1 MDLDEQLELAHLL
14 LQERKCRVCG
24 QEKNL
29 IDGYYRTRK
38 NVRLASS
45 YSYECKECTVK
56 RVCENNRRNKLKK
69 NIIKKMK
76 QFKVR
81 DFSPQDYNPDLLR
94 KPTENLQQL
103 MERFTKRLKHVNS
116 EDKERISYLQGCID
130 TVDYLMTG
138 KLPNDGNH
146 NGMKNHRPRH
156 SRLDA
161 LD

>member
-14 LQERKCRVCG
+14 LQDRKCRVCG

-45 YSYECKECTVK
+45 YSYECKDCTVK
-56 RVCENNRRNKLKK
+56 RVCENNRRNRLKK
-69 NIIKKMK
+69 NRIKKMK
-76 QFKVR
+76 Q
-81 DFSPQDYNPDLLR
+81 
-94 KPTENLQQL
+94 TENLQQL
-103 MERFTKRLKHVNS
+103 MERFNKRLKQVNPD
-116 EDKERISYLQGCID
+116 DKERVSYLKGCID
-130 TVDYLMTG
+130 TVDYLATG

-146 NGMKNHRPRH
+146 DGMKNHRPRH
-156 SRLDA
+156 SQLDA

>member
-1 MDLDEQLELAHLL
+1 MDLDDQLQLAHLL

-56 RVCENNRRNKLKK
+56 RVCGNNRRNKLKK
-69 NIIKKMK
+69 NRIKKMK
-76 QFKVR
+76 Q
-81 DFSPQDYNPDLLR
+81 
-94 KPTENLQQL
+94 TENLQQL
-103 MERFTKRLKHVNS
+103 MERFTKRLKQVNPD
-116 EDKERISYLQGCID
+116 DKERVSYLKGCID
-130 TVDYLMTG
+130 TVDSLATG

-146 NGMKNHRPRH
+146 DGMKNHRPRH
-156 SRLDA
+156 SDLDA

>member
-1 MDLDEQLELAHLL
+1 MDLDDQLQLAHLL

-24 QEKNL
+24 EEKNL

-56 RVCENNRRNKLKK
+56 RVCENNRRNRLKK
-69 NIIKKMK
+69 NRIKKMK
-76 QFKVR
+76 Q
-81 DFSPQDYNPDLLR
+81 
-94 KPTENLQQL
+94 TENLQQL
-103 MERFTKRLKHVNS
+103 MERFTKRLNQTNPD
-116 EDKERISYLQGCID
+116 EKERISYLKGCID
-130 TVDYLMTG
+130 TFDYLATG

-146 NGMKNHRPRH
+146 DGMKNHRPRH
-156 SRLDA
+156 SQLDA

>member
-45 YSYECKECTVK
+45 YPYECKECTVK
-56 RVCENNRRNKLKK
+56 RVCENNRRNRLKK
-69 NIIKKMK
+69 NRIKKMK
-76 QFKVR
+76 Q
-81 DFSPQDYNPDLLR
+81 
-94 KPTENLQQL
+94 TENLQQL
-103 MERFTKRLKHVNS
+103 MERFTKRLNQTNPD
-116 EDKERISYLQGCID
+116 DKERVSYLKGCID
-130 TVDYLMTG
+130 TVDYLATG

-146 NGMKNHRPRH
+146 DGMKNHRPRH
-156 SRLDA
+156 SQLDA

>member
-1 MDLDEQLELAHLL
+1 MDLDDQLQLAHLL

-24 QEKNL
+24 ETKNL

-56 RVCENNRRNKLKK
+56 RVCENNRRNRLKK
-69 NIIKKMK
+69 NRIKKMK
-76 QFKVR
+76 Q
-81 DFSPQDYNPDLLR
+81 
-94 KPTENLQQL
+94 TENLQQL
-103 MERFTKRLKHVNS
+103 MERFTKRLKQVDPD
-116 EDKERISYLQGCID
+116 DKERVSYLKGCID
-130 TVDYLMTG
+130 TVDYLATG

-146 NGMKNHRPRH
+146 DGMKNHRPRH
-156 SRLDA
+156 SDLDA

>member
-1 MDLDEQLELAHLL
+1 MDLDDQLQLAHLL

-24 QEKNL
+24 ETKNL

-56 RVCENNRRNKLKK
+56 RVCENNRRNRLKK
-69 NIIKKMK
+69 NRIKKMK
-76 QFKVR
+76 Q
-81 DFSPQDYNPDLLR
+81 
-94 KPTENLQQL
+94 TENLQQL
-103 MERFTKRLKHVNS
+103 MERFTKRLNQTNPD
-116 EDKERISYLQGCID
+116 DKERVSYLKGCID
-130 TVDYLMTG
+130 TVDYLATG

-146 NGMKNHRPRH
+146 DGMKNHRPRH
-156 SRLDA
+156 SDLDA

>member
-14 LQERKCRVCG
+14 LQDRKCRVCG

-56 RVCENNRRNKLKK
+56 RVCENNRRNRLKK
-69 NIIKKMK
+69 NRIKKMK
-76 QFKVR
+76 Q
-81 DFSPQDYNPDLLR
+81 
-94 KPTENLQQL
+94 TENLQQL
-103 MERFTKRLKHVNS
+103 MERFTKRLNQTNPD
-116 EDKERISYLQGCID
+116 DKERVSYLKGCID
-130 TVDYLMTG
+130 TVDYLATG

-146 NGMKNHRPRH
+146 DGMKNHRPRH
-156 SRLDA
+156 SQLDA

>member
-1 MDLDEQLELAHLL
+1 MDLDHQLQLAHLL

-24 QEKNL
+24 EEKNL

-56 RVCENNRRNKLKK
+56 RVCENNRRNRLKK
-69 NIIKKMK
+69 NRIKKMK
-76 QFKVR
+76 Q
-81 DFSPQDYNPDLLR
+81 
-94 KPTENLQQL
+94 TENLQQL
-103 MERFTKRLKHVNS
+103 MERFTKRLNQTNPD
-116 EDKERISYLQGCID
+116 DKERVSYLKGCID
-130 TVDYLMTG
+130 TVDYLATG

-146 NGMKNHRPRH
+146 DGMKNHRPRH
-156 SRLDA
+156 SQLDA

>member
-14 LQERKCRVCG
+14 LQDRKCRVCG

-56 RVCENNRRNKLKK
+56 RVCENNRRNRLKK
-69 NIIKKMK
+69 NRIKKMK
-76 QFKVR
+76 Q
-81 DFSPQDYNPDLLR
+81 
-94 KPTENLQQL
+94 TENLQQL
-103 MERFTKRLKHVNS
+103 MERFTKRLNQTDPD
-116 EDKERISYLQGCID
+116 DKERVSYLKGCID
-130 TVDYLMTG
+130 TVDYLATG

-146 NGMKNHRPRH
+146 DGMKNHRPRH
-156 SRLDA
+156 SQLDA

>member
-1 MDLDEQLELAHLL
+1 MDLDDQLQLAHLL

-56 RVCENNRRNKLKK
+56 RVCENNRRNRLKK
-69 NIIKKMK
+69 NRIKKMK
-76 QFKVR
+76 Q
-81 DFSPQDYNPDLLR
+81 
-94 KPTENLQQL
+94 TENLQQL
-103 MERFTKRLKHVNS
+103 MERFTKRLKQVNPD
-116 EDKERISYLQGCID
+116 DKERVSYLKGCID
-130 TVDYLMTG
+130 TVDYLATG

-146 NGMKNHRPRH
+146 DGMKNHRPRH
-156 SRLDA
+156 SDLDA

>member
-1 MDLDEQLELAHLL
+1 MDLDDQLQLAHLL

-24 QEKNL
+24 EEKNL

-56 RVCENNRRNKLKK
+56 RVCENNRRNRLKK
-69 NIIKKMK
+69 NRIKKMK
-76 QFKVR
+76 Q
-81 DFSPQDYNPDLLR
+81 
-94 KPTENLQQL
+94 TENLQQL
-103 MERFTKRLKHVNS
+103 MERFTKRLNQTNPD
-116 EDKERISYLQGCID
+116 DKERISYLKGCID
-130 TVDYLMTG
+130 TVDYLATG

-146 NGMKNHRPRH
+146 DGMKNHRPRH
-156 SRLDA
+156 SDLDA

>member
-14 LQERKCRVCG
+14 LQDRKCRVCG

-56 RVCENNRRNKLKK
+56 RVCENNRRNRLKK
-69 NIIKKMK
+69 NRIRKMK
-76 QFKVR
+76 Q
-81 DFSPQDYNPDLLR
+81 
-94 KPTENLQQL
+94 TENLQQL
-103 MERFTKRLKHVNS
+103 MERFTKRLKQVDPD
-116 EDKERISYLQGCID
+116 DKERVSYLKGCID
-130 TVDYLMTG
+130 TVDYLATG

-146 NGMKNHRPRH
+146 DGMKNHRPRH
-156 SRLDA
+156 SQLDA

>member
-1 MDLDEQLELAHLL
+1 MDLDDQLQLAHLL

-24 QEKNL
+24 ETKNL

-56 RVCENNRRNKLKK
+56 RVCENNRRNRLKK
-69 NIIKKMK
+69 NRIKKMK
-76 QFKVR
+76 Q
-81 DFSPQDYNPDLLR
+81 
-94 KPTENLQQL
+94 TENLQQL
-103 MERFTKRLKHVNS
+103 MERFTKRLKQVNPD
-116 EDKERISYLQGCID
+116 DKERVSYLKGCID
-130 TVDYLMTG
+130 TVDYLATG

-146 NGMKNHRPRH
+146 DGMKNHRPRH
-156 SRLDA
+156 SDLDA

>member
-29 IDGYYRTRK
+29 IDGYYRSRK

-56 RVCENNRRNKLKK
+56 RVCENIRRNRLKK
-69 NIIKKMK
+69 NRIKKMK
-76 QFKVR
+76 Q
-81 DFSPQDYNPDLLR
+81 
-94 KPTENLQQL
+94 TENLQQL
-103 MERFTKRLKHVNS
+103 MERFTKRLNQTNPD
-116 EDKERISYLQGCID
+116 DKERVSYLKGCID
-130 TVDYLMTG
+130 TVDYLATG

-146 NGMKNHRPRH
+146 DGMKNHRPRH
-156 SRLDA
+156 SDLDA

>member
-1 MDLDEQLELAHLL
+1 MDLDDQLQLAHLL

-24 QEKNL
+24 EAKNL

-56 RVCENNRRNKLKK
+56 RVCENNRRNRLKK
-69 NIIKKMK
+69 NRIKKMK
-76 QFKVR
+76 Q
-81 DFSPQDYNPDLLR
+81 
-94 KPTENLQQL
+94 TENLQQL
-103 MERFTKRLKHVNS
+103 MERFTKRLKQVDPD
-116 EDKERISYLQGCID
+116 DKERVSYLKGCID
-130 TVDYLMTG
+130 TVDYLATG

-146 NGMKNHRPRH
+146 DGMKNHRPRH
-156 SRLDA
+156 SDLDA

>member
-56 RVCENNRRNKLKK
+56 RVCENNRRNRLKK
-69 NIIKKMK
+69 NRIKKMK
-76 QFKVR
+76 Q
-81 DFSPQDYNPDLLR
+81 
-94 KPTENLQQL
+94 TENLQQL
-103 MERFTKRLKHVNS
+103 MERFTKRLKQVDPD
-116 EDKERISYLQGCID
+116 DKERVSFLKGCID
-130 TVDYLMTG
+130 TVDYLATG

-146 NGMKNHRPRH
+146 DGMKNHRPRH
-156 SRLDA
+156 SQLDA

>member
-1 MDLDEQLELAHLL
+1 MDLDDQLQLAHLL

-24 QEKNL
+24 EAKNL

-56 RVCENNRRNKLKK
+56 RVCINNRRNRLKK
-69 NIIKKMK
+69 NRIKKMK
-76 QFKVR
+76 Q
-81 DFSPQDYNPDLLR
+81 
-94 KPTENLQQL
+94 TESHQQL
-103 MERFTKRLKHVNS
+103 IQRFQKRIYQLQERQRELCEEILPK
-116 EDKERISYLQGCID
+116 YLEEQKM
-130 TVDYLMTG
+130 VDIQLARVEGSLQAIEYLEYG

-146 NGMKNHRPRH
+146 DGMKNHRPRH
-156 SRLDA
+156 SDLDA

>member
-1 MDLDEQLELAHLL
+1 MDLDDQLQLAHLL

-24 QEKNL
+24 EEKNL

-56 RVCENNRRNKLKK
+56 RVCANNRRNKLKK
-69 NIIKKMK
+69 NRIKKMK
-76 QFKVR
+76 Q
-81 DFSPQDYNPDLLR
+81 
-94 KPTENLQQL
+94 TENLQQL
-103 MERFTKRLKHVNS
+103 MERFTKRLKQVNPD
-116 EDKERISYLQGCID
+116 DKETVSYLKGCID
-130 TVDYLMTG
+130 TVDYLATG

-146 NGMKNHRPRH
+146 DGMKNHRPRH
-156 SRLDA
+156 SDLDA

>member
-1 MDLDEQLELAHLL
+1 MDLDDQLQLAHLL

-24 QEKNL
+24 ETKNL

-56 RVCENNRRNKLKK
+56 RVCANNRRNKLKK
-69 NIIKKMK
+69 NRIKKMK
-76 QFKVR
+76 QTK
-81 DFSPQDYNPDLLR
+81 
-94 KPTENLQQL
+94 NLQQL
-103 MERFTKRLKHVNS
+103 MERFTKRLKQVNPD
-116 EDKERISYLQGCID
+116 DKERVSYLKGCID
-130 TVDYLMTG
+130 TVDYLATG

-146 NGMKNHRPRH
+146 DGMKNHKPRH
-156 SRLDA
+156 SDLDA

>member
-56 RVCENNRRNKLKK
+56 RVCENNRRNRLKK
-69 NIIKKMK
+69 NRIRKMK
-76 QFKVR
+76 Q
-81 DFSPQDYNPDLLR
+81 
-94 KPTENLQQL
+94 TENLQQL
-103 MERFTKRLKHVNS
+103 MERFTKRLNQTNPD
-116 EDKERISYLQGCID
+116 DKERVSYLKGCID
-130 TVDYLMTG
+130 TVDYLATG

-146 NGMKNHRPRH
+146 DGMKNHRPRH
-156 SRLDA
+156 SDLDA

>member
-14 LQERKCRVCG
+14 LQDRKCRVCG

-56 RVCENNRRNKLKK
+56 RVCENNRRNRLKK
-69 NIIKKMK
+69 NRIKKMK
-76 QFKVR
+76 E
-81 DFSPQDYNPDLLR
+81 
-94 KPTENLQQL
+94 TENLQQL
-103 MERFTKRLKHVNS
+103 MERFTKRLKQVDPD
-116 EDKERISYLQGCID
+116 DKERVSYLKGCID
-130 TVDYLMTG
+130 TVDYLATG

-146 NGMKNHRPRH
+146 DGMKNHRPRH
-156 SRLDA
+156 SQLDA

>member
-1 MDLDEQLELAHLL
+1 MDLDDQLQLAHLL

-56 RVCENNRRNKLKK
+56 RVCENNRRNRLKK
-69 NIIKKMK
+69 NRIKKMK
-76 QFKVR
+76 Q
-81 DFSPQDYNPDLLR
+81 
-94 KPTENLQQL
+94 TENLQQL
-103 MERFTKRLKHVNS
+103 MERFTKRLNQTNPD
-116 EDKERISYLQGCID
+116 DKERVSYLKGCID
-130 TVDYLMTG
+130 TLDYLATG

-146 NGMKNHRPRH
+146 DGMKNHRPRH
-156 SRLDA
+156 SDLDA

>member
-1 MDLDEQLELAHLL
+1 MNLDEQLELAHLL

-56 RVCENNRRNKLKK
+56 RVCENNRRNRLKK
-69 NIIKKMK
+69 NRIKKMK
-76 QFKVR
+76 Q
-81 DFSPQDYNPDLLR
+81 
-94 KPTENLQQL
+94 TENLQQL
-103 MERFTKRLKHVNS
+103 MERFTKRLNQTNPD
-116 EDKERISYLQGCID
+116 DKERVSYLKGCID
-130 TVDYLMTG
+130 TVDYLATG

-146 NGMKNHRPRH
+146 DGMKNHRPRH
-156 SRLDA
+156 SQLDA

>member
-14 LQERKCRVCG
+14 LQERKCRVFG

-29 IDGYYRTRK
+29 IDRYYRTRK

-56 RVCENNRRNKLKK
+56 RVCENNRRNRLKK
-69 NIIKKMK
+69 NRIKKMK
-76 QFKVR
+76 Q
-81 DFSPQDYNPDLLR
+81 
-94 KPTENLQQL
+94 TENLQQL
-103 MERFTKRLKHVNS
+103 MERFTKRLKQVNPD
-116 EDKERISYLQGCID
+116 DKERVSYLKGCID
-130 TVDYLMTG
+130 TVDYLATG

-146 NGMKNHRPRH
+146 DGMKNHRPRH
-156 SRLDA
+156 SQLDA

>member
-1 MDLDEQLELAHLL
+1 MDLDDQLQLAHLL

-24 QEKNL
+24 EAKNL

-56 RVCENNRRNKLKK
+56 RVCGNNRRNKLKK
-69 NIIKKMK
+69 NRIKKMK
-76 QFKVR
+76 Q
-81 DFSPQDYNPDLLR
+81 
-94 KPTENLQQL
+94 TENLQQL
-103 MERFTKRLKHVNS
+103 MERFTKRLKQVNPD
-116 EDKERISYLQGCID
+116 DKETVSYLKGCID
-130 TVDYLMTG
+130 TVDYLATG

-146 NGMKNHRPRH
+146 DGMKNHRPRH
-156 SRLDA
+156 SDLDA

>member
-14 LQERKCRVCG
+14 LQERECRVCG

-56 RVCENNRRNKLKK
+56 RVCENNRRNRLKK
-69 NIIKKMK
+69 NRIKKMK
-76 QFKVR
+76 Q
-81 DFSPQDYNPDLLR
+81 
-94 KPTENLQQL
+94 TENLQQL
-103 MERFTKRLKHVNS
+103 MERFTKRLNQTNPD
-116 EDKERISYLQGCID
+116 DKERVSYLKGCID
-130 TVDYLMTG
+130 TVDYLATG

-146 NGMKNHRPRH
+146 DGMKNHRPRH
-156 SRLDA
+156 SQLDA

>member
-1 MDLDEQLELAHLL
+1 MDLDDQLQLAHLL

-24 QEKNL
+24 EEKNL

-56 RVCENNRRNKLKK
+56 RVCENNRRNRLKK
-69 NIIKKMK
+69 NRIKKMK
-76 QFKVR
+76 Q
-81 DFSPQDYNPDLLR
+81 
-94 KPTENLQQL
+94 TENLQQL
-103 MERFTKRLKHVNS
+103 MERFTKRLNQTNPD
-116 EDKERISYLQGCID
+116 DKETVSYLKGCID
-130 TVDYLMTG
+130 TVDYLATG

-146 NGMKNHRPRH
+146 DGMKNHRPRH
-156 SRLDA
+156 SDLDA

>member
-56 RVCENNRRNKLKK
+56 RVCENNRRNRLKK
-69 NIIKKMK
+69 NRIKKMK
-76 QFKVR
+76 Q
-81 DFSPQDYNPDLLR
+81 
-94 KPTENLQQL
+94 TENLQQL
-103 MERFTKRLKHVNS
+103 MERFTKRLKQVNPD
-116 EDKERISYLQGCID
+116 DKERVSYLKGCID
-130 TVDYLMTG
+130 TVDYLATG

-146 NGMKNHRPRH
+146 DGMKNHRPRH
-156 SRLDA
+156 TQLDA

>member
-56 RVCENNRRNKLKK
+56 RVCENNRRNRLKK
-69 NIIKKMK
+69 NRIKKMK
-76 QFKVR
+76 Q
-81 DFSPQDYNPDLLR
+81 
-94 KPTENLQQL
+94 TENLQQL
-103 MERFTKRLKHVNS
+103 MERFTKRLKQVNPD
-116 EDKERISYLQGCID
+116 DKERISYLKGCID
-130 TVDYLMTG
+130 TVDYLATG

-146 NGMKNHRPRH
+146 DGMKNHRPRH
-156 SRLDA
+156 SDLDA

>member
-56 RVCENNRRNKLKK
+56 RVCENNRRNRLKK
-69 NIIKKMK
+69 NRIKKMK
-76 QFKVR
+76 Q
-81 DFSPQDYNPDLLR
+81 
-94 KPTENLQQL
+94 TENLQQL
-103 MERFTKRLKHVNS
+103 MERYTKRLNQTNPD
-116 EDKERISYLQGCID
+116 DKERVSYLKGCID
-130 TVDYLMTG
+130 TVDYLATG

-146 NGMKNHRPRH
+146 DGMKNHRPRH
-156 SRLDA
+156 SQLDA

>member
-56 RVCENNRRNKLKK
+56 RVCENNRRNRLKK
-69 NIIKKMK
+69 NRIKKMK
-76 QFKVR
+76 Q
-81 DFSPQDYNPDLLR
+81 
-94 KPTENLQQL
+94 TENLQQL
-103 MERFTKRLKHVNS
+103 MERFTKRLKQVNP
-116 EDKERISYLQGCID
+116 DDNERVSYLKGCID
-130 TVDYLMTG
+130 TVDYLATG

-146 NGMKNHRPRH
+146 DGMKNHRPRH
-156 SRLDA
+156 SQLDA

>member
-56 RVCENNRRNKLKK
+56 RVCENNRRNRLKK
-69 NIIKKMK
+69 NRIKKMK
-76 QFKVR
+76 Q
-81 DFSPQDYNPDLLR
+81 
-94 KPTENLQQL
+94 TENLQQL
-103 MERFTKRLKHVNS
+103 MERFTKRLKQVNPD
-116 EDKERISYLQGCID
+116 DKERVSYLKGCID
-130 TVDYLMTG
+130 TVDYLATG

-146 NGMKNHRPRH
+146 DGMKNHRPRH
-156 SRLDA
+156 SQLDA

>member
-38 NVRLASS
+38 NVILASS

-56 RVCENNRRNKLKK
+56 RVCENNRRNRLKK
-69 NIIKKMK
+69 NRIKKMK
-76 QFKVR
+76 Q
-81 DFSPQDYNPDLLR
+81 
-94 KPTENLQQL
+94 TENLQQL
-103 MERFTKRLKHVNS
+103 MERFTKRLNQTNPD
-116 EDKERISYLQGCID
+116 DKERVSYLKGCID
-130 TVDYLMTG
+130 TVDYLATG

-146 NGMKNHRPRH
+146 DGMKNHRPRH
-156 SRLDA
+156 SQLDA

>member
-56 RVCENNRRNKLKK
+56 RVCENNSRNRLKK
-69 NIIKKMK
+69 NRIKKMK
-76 QFKVR
+76 Q
-81 DFSPQDYNPDLLR
+81 
-94 KPTENLQQL
+94 TENLQQL
-103 MERFTKRLKHVNS
+103 MERFTKRLKQVNPD
-116 EDKERISYLQGCID
+116 DKERVSYLKGCID
-130 TVDYLMTG
+130 TVDYLATG

-146 NGMKNHRPRH
+146 DGMKNHRPRH
-156 SRLDA
+156 SDLDA

>member
-1 MDLDEQLELAHLL
+1 MDLYEQLELAHLL

-56 RVCENNRRNKLKK
+56 RVCENNRRNRLKK
-69 NIIKKMK
+69 NRIKKMK
-76 QFKVR
+76 Q
-81 DFSPQDYNPDLLR
+81 
-94 KPTENLQQL
+94 TENLQQL
-103 MERFTKRLKHVNS
+103 MERFTKRLKQVDPD
-116 EDKERISYLQGCID
+116 DKERVSYLKGCID
-130 TVDYLMTG
+130 TVDYLATG

-146 NGMKNHRPRH
+146 DGMKNHRPRH
-156 SRLDA
+156 SQLDA